1 MKILIRTLALA
12 ALVVT
17 AGIASA
23 ATGEINVQP
32 VKAFAD
38 SFIRILN
45 GVIVPL
51 IFAIAF
57 IVFIWGIFMYF
68 IAGGADE
75 EKRKQ
80 GRDLAL
86 WGVIAF
92 VVMTS
97 VWGIVNIVRD
107 SFDFGG
113 KNRPELPGFGSPAN
127 TNPSN

>member
-1 MKILIRTLALA
+1 MKTLTRILALA
-12 ALVVT
+12 AFFVT
-17 AGIASA
+17 AATVSA
-23 ATGEINVQP
+23 ATGEINTEP
-32 VKAFAD
+32 IKAFAD
-38 SFIRILN
+38 TVIRLLN
-45 GVIVPL
+45 GVVVPL

-113 KNRPELPGFGSPAN
+113 KNRPELPGFGSPSN